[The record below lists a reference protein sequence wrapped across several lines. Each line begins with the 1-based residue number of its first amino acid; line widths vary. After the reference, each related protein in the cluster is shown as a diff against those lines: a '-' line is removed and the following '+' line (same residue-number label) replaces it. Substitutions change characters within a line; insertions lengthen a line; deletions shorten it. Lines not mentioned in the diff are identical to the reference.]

1 VLIFSFFKI
10 GNSACSILVGKGAI
24 PRFVSKFFKVYDN
37 YNERSVFRMDLN
49 SWFQKGLTKD
59 EYIDVM
65 KVNKEGMVSIYD
77 RFELKEE
84 DKKRLEAIQSK
95 ELRAIVLTEDWCGDA
110 KLNNPV
116 LLRVAEVA
124 NMEVRFV
131 LRDQNLELMDQ
142 YLTNGT
148 SRAIPIFIFIDQ
160 EGNEVG
166 VWGPRAPE
174 IQALVEKGRAEL
186 PDKDASDFQEKQ
198 MAFYKS
204 LGTTYQTDSSTWQTV
219 ANSIIAKL
227 L

>member
-1 VLIFSFFKI
+1 VY
-10 GNSACSILVGKGAI
+10 
-24 PRFVSKFFKVYDN
+24 KV
-37 YNERSVFRMDLN
+37 DLN
-49 SWFQKGLTKD
+49 SWFEKGLTKD
-59 EYIDVM
+59 EYIGLM
-65 KVNKEGMVSIYD
+65 KVNKEGMAAIYD

-84 DKKRLEAIQSK
+84 DKKKLEAIQSK
-95 ELRAIVLTEDWCGDA
+95 KLRVIVLTEDWCGDA

-116 LLRVAEVA
+116 LLRLAEAA

-174 IQALVEKGRAEL
+174 MQKLVENGRAEL
-186 PDKDASDFQEKQ
+186 PDKDAPDFQEKQ
-198 MAFYKS
+198 MDFYKS
-204 LGTTYQTDSSTWQTV
+204 LGKIYENDSAIWQTV
-219 ANSIIAKL
+219 ANSIMPAFL
-227 L
+227 